1 MRPETPDDSRGDS
14 RTFDNLIDASSR
26 FFDAVERTEPV
37 GSAPHLLRVRADGAD
52 FVLREWDARATPAKV
67 NLAARALTLAGPA
80 SGDRLPVPHAVS
92 GEVDVWAVRSGD
104 RLVSAA
110 SWLPGR
116 PLARYG
122 DFRTPDG
129 DVIDVPLPASAPAE
143 AIVLEAVRTIG
154 QFHSATAPLAP
165 VAGTSASPL
174 TRLLRESRETW
185 TTQRREIGDR
195 AASSPEIRRWLRCGN
210 RILPMA
216 TEYLEQSGATAVGT
230 AVIHGDIWPANL
242 LIEGT
247 GDARKLTGV
256 VGWSSVTVG
265 SPLIDLAHLAI
276 HTSGWSGALAETIL
290 GAYTGVADLTPMER
304 RLLPVVA
311 ALDLVP
317 RVGWLL
323 NLAFVD
329 DRMIGHE
336 SQPVLRSGLKSLLTS
351 LENLTQILAPE
362 SEWNQR
368 KTIGQRQNRV
378 DSATKRSAGKETTR
392 ARPPGSARS
401 RPGPRPR
408 RRKTG

>member
-1 MRPETPDDSRGDS
+1 MRPETPDNTK
-14 RTFDNLIDASSR
+14 TFDHLASAASR
-26 FFDAVERTEPV
+26 FFDVIERTEPV
-37 GSAPHLLRVRADGAD
+37 GAAPHLLRVITGGDE
-52 FVLREWDARATPAKV
+52 FVMREWEARVTPEKV
-67 NLAARALTLAGPA
+67 NLTASALNLAGSA
-80 SGDRLPVPHAVS
+80 CAGRLPVPRPVT
-92 GEVDVWAVRSGD
+92 GEVDTWVVHGGD

-143 AIVLEAVRTIG
+143 GIVLEAVRTIG
-154 QFHSATAPLAP
+154 RFHTATAPLATT
-165 VAGTSASPL
+165 AGAEALPL
-174 TRLLRESRETW
+174 TRLLRESQATW
-185 TTQRREIGDR
+185 AAQRREVGDR

-210 RILPMA
+210 RILPVA
-216 TEYLEQSGATAVGT
+216 TEYLEQSAAAGVGT
-230 AVIHGDIWPANL
+230 SLIHGDIWPANL

-247 GDARKLTGV
+247 GDKRALTGL
-256 VGWSSVTVG
+256 VGWSRLAAG
-265 SPLIDLAHLAI
+265 SPLIDIAHLTI

-290 GAYTGVADLTPMER
+290 GAYTEVASLTPMER

-323 NLAFVD
+323 HLAFVD

-336 SQPVLRSGLKSLLTS
+336 SQAVLRSGLKSLLTS

-368 KTIGQRQNRV
+368 KTIEQRRARS
-378 DSATKRSAGKETTR
+378 DSATKKSAGTGTTR
-392 ARPPGSARS
+392 ARQPGSTRS
-401 RPGPRPR
+401 RPAPRPGKP
-408 RRKTG
+408 KTG